1 MNLIEKFKYV
11 FVKIN
16 EKAPIDTDFMLTQ
29 LKRFNID
36 DIISVIKSSE
46 RCLKNFDK
54 IKQNVLILKEW
65 Y

>member
-1 MNLIEKFKYV
+1 MNLIEKFKCV
-11 FVKIN
+11 FVKLS
-16 EKAPIDTDFMLTQ
+16 EKTFIDADFMLTQ
-29 LKRFNID
+29 LKCFNID